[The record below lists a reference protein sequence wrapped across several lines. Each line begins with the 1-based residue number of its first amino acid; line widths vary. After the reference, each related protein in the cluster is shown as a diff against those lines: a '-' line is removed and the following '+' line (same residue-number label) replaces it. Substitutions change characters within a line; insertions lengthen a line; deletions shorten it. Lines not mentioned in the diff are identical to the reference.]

1 MRRRVTL
8 GAPVCLMEND
18 DRRESLW
25 SFVEMHSWSSRRTRP
40 GCKHATRFDF
50 DFDSE
55 CQEHAAKTAGVSI
68 GGVVDRRLGQ

>member
-1 MRRRVTL
+1 
-8 GAPVCLMEND
+8 MEND
-18 DRRESLW
+18 DRRESPW
-25 SFVEMHSWSSRRTRP
+25 SFVEMHSQSSRRTRP

-68 GGVVDRRLGQ
+68 GGVLIGDWANRKSKSKAVGVWQS